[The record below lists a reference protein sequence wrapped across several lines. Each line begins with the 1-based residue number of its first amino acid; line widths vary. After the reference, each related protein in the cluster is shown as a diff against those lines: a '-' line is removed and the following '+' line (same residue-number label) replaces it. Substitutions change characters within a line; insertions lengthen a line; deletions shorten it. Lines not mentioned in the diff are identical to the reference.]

1 MVQRRVRRKV
11 AQMEKKCT
19 KCQRSK
25 PVAEFGRNSRMP
37 DGYHYWCKDCVR
49 AYQRSERGRISLR
62 RAIQKKQ
69 EEGYYRYGR
78 GAIPIL
84 RQGAEKRG
92 VPFSLS
98 PEGLESWWSET
109 PDNCEYCRCTLE
121 QFREL
126 RDFVLLYEGANR
138 EITKFKRVFATS
150 KQAKIGWLTIDRR
163 DNVNGYSVGNLVKA
177 CWFCNYIKGSFLEY
191 EDMKIIGPR
200 VIERLRREIGQQRTS
215 T

>member
-1 MVQRRVRRKV
+1 
-11 AQMEKKCT
+11 
-19 KCQRSK
+19 
-25 PVAEFGRNSRMP
+25 MP

-126 RDFVLLYEGANR
+126 SDFVLSYEGANR

>member
-1 MVQRRVRRKV
+1 M
-11 AQMEKKCT
+11 
-19 KCQRSK
+19 
-25 PVAEFGRNSRMP
+25 
-37 DGYHYWCKDCVR
+37 R
-49 AYQRSERGRISLR
+49 AYQRSERGSASLR

-84 RQGAEKRG
+84 RQGAERRG
-92 VPFSLS
+92 IPFNLS

-109 PDNCEYCRCTLE
+109 PDSCEYCRCTLE
-121 QFREL
+121 QFKEL
-126 RDFVLLYEGANR
+126 RDFVLAYEGANR

-177 CWFCNYIKGSFLEY
+177 CWFCNYIKGSFLEH
-191 EDMKIIGPR
+191 EDMRIIGPR